1 MSYNQ
6 VSGKNDLTMVS
17 AIKSSSLGPKS
28 PKSARPKRL
37 SKLWWNNTA
46 IVKLTA
52 SNLSKIRMLW
62 AKTLAGFQVCECLM
76 YLANN
81 HLESNESF
89 NGILHLSI
97 PYKKKKVQASLCSL
111 QNLNSNLLV
120 LSNTFVVQFLIEEH
134 SCIGILVFL
143 PNPEPVE
150 MFTVCQVVYPLTFI
164 FCYKRCYFK
173 RGQFL
178 VFSPELPPCVRA
190 FFQ

>member
-1 MSYNQ
+1 MIPYRRVSEEMDLSPLAIRICRNCENFEGCSRRWINFIQYSSYPTTFLSYNQ

-97 PYKKKKVQASLCSL
+97 PYKKKRFKHLF
-111 QNLNSNLLV
+111 V
-120 LSNTFVVQFLIEEH
+120 LFKILTPTF
-134 SCIGILVFL
+134 
-143 PNPEPVE
+143 
-150 MFTVCQVVYPLTFI
+150 
-164 FCYKRCYFK
+164 
-173 RGQFL
+173 
-178 VFSPELPPCVRA
+178 
-190 FFQ
+190 